1 MLVFKNMKN
10 LFIVLMISFASVV
23 NADSNVLFSKFNLG
37 GLLDKEVFEK
47 AYSAHTEYS
56 SNKR

>member
-1 MLVFKNMKN
+1 MLIFKNMKN

-23 NADSNVLFSKFNLG
+23 NADSNVLFSKFNLD

-47 AYSAHTEYS
+47 AYSAHT
-56 SNKR
+56 